1 MVNVPYHTN
10 TMTEYYYLNSR
21 NEPQGPHSLDELTS
35 LMSEGRINPTTL
47 VACKGATSWEPLG
60 NILSR
65 ENIEPPVVTVSPG
78 QIGTCPSCSQDLAAA
93 STDGLLPIACPA
105 CGRALRPARPGIWA
119 NFRLAI
125 SNYFKISGRAT
136 RAEYWCFQLVNFI
149 VIFALYAVM
158 FAGMATGLIVR
169 QLDEEG
175 TEQAAEQVIDTAI
188 GSGSIIIGLAV
199 LLSSLAIILWSL
211 FVLIPN
217 ITVTVRRLHDVGWSG
232 WWILGY
238 LLFCIFTQMP
248 LFLLEASPE
257 NEPATALMVAF
268 GLLWLLTFAYGIF
281 MLVLM
286 VLDSKRGS
294 NAYGPSPKYP
304 LG

>member
-1 MVNVPYHTN
+1 MVNVPNHTN

-21 NEPQGPHSLDELTS
+21 NEPQGPHNLDELTS

-78 QIGTCPSCSQDLAAA
+78 QIGTCPSCAQDLAAA
-93 STDGLLPIACPA
+93 STDGLLPIVCPA

-149 VIFALYAVM
+149 VIFALDAVM
-158 FAGMATGLIVR
+158 FAGTATGLIVGGTR
-169 QLDEEG
+169 AIMQIDEEG
-175 TEQAAEQVIDTAI
+175 TEQTAEQAIDAAM
-188 GSGSIIIGLAV
+188 GSGSIIIILAI
-199 LLSSLAIILWSL
+199 LLSCLAIILWSL
-211 FVLIPN
+211 FVFIPN
-217 ITVTVRRLHDVGWSG
+217 ITVTVRRLHDIGWSG

-238 LLFCIFTQMP
+238 LLFCIFTQLP
-248 LFLLEASPE
+248 LSWCPSACS
-257 NEPATALMVAF
+257 
-268 GLLWLLTFAYGIF
+268 GC
-281 MLVLM
+281 
-286 VLDSKRGS
+286 S
-294 NAYGPSPKYP
+294 PSPTASSCWC
-304 LG
+304 